1 MKGEA
6 GSGKI
11 LLDTDVEAM
20 TRTSSNAPA
29 ADEDRPANVTEVPTM
44 ADLSLEHIHDVVEA
58 TVWRAAD
65 GGGYVRS
72 YILYPPC
79 VWGVRHG
86 ALIDAG
92 VSKVL
97 SPALDGMAQLSIALG
112 KSALIGR
119 GLNKWAHVEVHERTF
134 LLRTTPGYEH

>member
-1 MKGEA
+1 MSTAAKERPL
-6 GSGKI
+6 SKKTHP
-11 LLDTDVEAM
+11 DPTTAM
-20 TRTSSNAPA
+20 SSPA
-29 ADEDRPANVTEVPTM
+29 AAGPIVRATLNEVALSATAFCRSASPTS
-44 ADLSLEHIHDVVEA
+44 AEA

-65 GGGYVRS
+65 EEGYVRS

-79 VWGVRHG
+79 VWGVRRG

-119 GLNKWAHVEVHERTF
+119 GLNKWAHVEVHERTY
-134 LLRTTPGYEH
+134 LSRTTPGSEH